1 MSDEPAKPENGL
13 EWFGRELEAA
23 LEHKGASQRELADFT
38 GYKEPY
44 VSKVKN
50 GRALPSPAFAEGCD
64 RFFNTSG
71 YFARLLVRISQQGYP
86 SWFVPYLQY
95 EQRAAVIL
103 DYSPGLI
110 MGALQTDAYAR
121 AVFRSSGPRDSVEAT
136 NDKIARRLKRRE
148 ALDRKTAPLLWCVL
162 DESCLRRTVG
172 GPATMREQLGSL
184 LKDAESP
191 HITLQVL
198 PYASG
203 APSTHLA
210 FTLLEFKDEPTVLY
224 VETPVSGQVIDSAS
238 AVAENRVTY
247 DRLRADALSPEA
259 SLTLIRSLME
269 ELPDEQHP

>member
-1 MSDEPAKPENGL
+1 MSEGAEPANGL
-13 EWFGRELEAA
+13 EWFGHELAAA
-23 LEHKGASQRELADFT
+23 LEHKGATQQELADFT
-38 GYKEPY
+38 NYKAPY

-50 GRALPSPAFAEGCD
+50 GKALPSMNFAKGCD

-71 YFARLLVRISQQGYP
+71 YFERLLVKISQQGYP

-95 EQRAAVIL
+95 EQRASVIL

-121 AVFRSSGPRDSVEAT
+121 AVFRSSGPRDSVEAI

-148 ALDRKTAPLLWCVL
+148 ALDRDEPPLLWCVL
-162 DESCLRRTVG
+162 DESCLRREVG

-198 PYASG
+198 PYSSG

-210 FTLLEFKDEPTVLY
+210 FTLLEFKDEATVLY
-224 VETPVSGQVIDSAS
+224 VETPLSGQVIDSAS

-259 SLTLIRSLME
+259 SLALIRSLME
-269 ELPDEQHP
+269 EVPDEHYP